1 MNEGKCKEVPDLFY
15 ILTINNW
22 AKKKNN
28 KTMT

>member
-22 AKKKNN
+22 AKKNN